1 MSIATI
7 LMILGAV
14 AAFLYGI
21 WAGLG
26 TWDQSQD
33 EIDRAI
39 SEPGRRRKAT
49 RHFTPLDLMARMTG
63 IPTQRDRRNPFR
75 FGEDD
80 EGLTDPSKA
89 STTEGTSGRR
99 RDASSDRRSEGSPDR
114 RSEGSAGKSPEE
126 PARGPE
132 SPSASQEGVDRHED
146 APDDG
151 AQEVA
156 EADDQP

>member
-89 STTEGTSGRR
+89 SSTEGTSGRR
-99 RDASSDRRSEGSPDR
+99 PEGSSDRRSEGS
-114 RSEGSAGKSPEE
+114 SGKTPEE
-126 PARGPE
+126 PAQGPG
-132 SPSASQEGVDRHED
+132 SPSATQEGVDGHED
-146 APDDG
+146 ASDDG

>member
-1 MSIATI
+1 MSFGTI

-89 STTEGTSGRR
+89 SGRSWGAP
-99 RDASSDRRSEGSPDR
+99 DAEEDSEAPGPR
-114 RSEGSAGKSPEE
+114 SAGSTSRE
-126 PARGPE
+126 A
-132 SPSASQEGVDRHED
+132 SSASQEGVDGHED
-146 APDDG
+146 AADDGPEQIAEPDD
-151 AQEVA
+151 EV
-156 EADDQP
+156 

>member
-1 MSIATI
+1 MSLATI

-26 TWDQSQD
+26 TWNQSQD

-89 STTEGTSGRR
+89 SSGG
-99 RDASSDRRSEGSPDR
+99 A
-114 RSEGSAGKSPEE
+114 
-126 PARGPE
+126 
-132 SPSASQEGVDRHED
+132 SASQKDVDGHEG

-156 EADDQP
+156 ESDDQP

>member
-1 MSIATI
+1 VSFGTI

-63 IPTQRDRRNPFR
+63 VPTQRDRRNPFR

-89 STTEGTSGRR
+89 SRGSSKETSAEGASGSRPGASTS
-99 RDASSDRRSEGSPDR
+99 RDASS
-114 RSEGSAGKSPEE
+114 
-126 PARGPE
+126 
-132 SPSASQEGVDRHED
+132 ASQKGVDGHED
-146 APDDG
+146 ASDEGPEEVTESDD
-151 AQEVA
+151 EV
-156 EADDQP
+156 

>member
-1 MSIATI
+1 
-7 LMILGAV
+7 MILGAV

-26 TWDQSQD
+26 TWDQSQE
-33 EIDRAI
+33 EIDRAL

-80 EGLTDPSKA
+80 EGLADPRK
-89 STTEGTSGRR
+89 
-99 RDASSDRRSEGSPDR
+99 GSPSR
-114 RSEGSAGKSPEE
+114 PAGEPGAAPKAPTGSETVEGGEGYAPEGSAER
-126 PARGPE
+126 RGGRGIP
-132 SPSASQEGVDRHED
+132 PSTSDEGVDDEEG
-146 APDDG
+146 ASDDG
-151 AQEVA
+151 AEEVP
-156 EADDQP
+156 EPDDHS

>member
-1 MSIATI
+1 MSFWTI

-26 TWDQSQD
+26 TWEQSQE
-33 EIDRAI
+33 EIDRAMT
-39 SEPGRRRKAT
+39 EPGRRRKAT

-80 EGLTDPSKA
+80 EGLADPR
-89 STTEGTSGRR
+89 ERGR
-99 RDASSDRRSEGSPDR
+99 
-114 RSEGSAGKSPEE
+114 
-126 PARGPE
+126 
-132 SPSASQEGVDRHED
+132 SPSDEAVDDEEGASDDR
-146 APDDG
+146 
-151 AQEVA
+151 AQEVP
-156 EADDQP
+156 EPDDHS

>member
-1 MSIATI
+1 MSFWTI

-26 TWDQSQD
+26 TWEQSQE
-33 EIDRAI
+33 EIDRAMT
-39 SEPGRRRKAT
+39 EPGRRRKAT

-80 EGLTDPSKA
+80 EGLADPR
-89 STTEGTSGRR
+89 ERGRGG
-99 RDASSDRRSEGSPDR
+99 AP
-114 RSEGSAGKSPEE
+114 P
-126 PARGPE
+126 
-132 SPSASQEGVDRHED
+132 SPSNEGVDDEEG
-146 APDDG
+146 ASDDR
-151 AQEVA
+151 AQEVP
-156 EADDQP
+156 EPDDHS

>member
-1 MSIATI
+1 MSFWTI

-26 TWDQSQD
+26 TWDQSQE
-33 EIDRAI
+33 EIDRAM

-49 RHFTPLDLMARMTG
+49 RHFTPLDLMARVTG

-80 EGLTDPSKA
+80 EGLADPRAGSRPRPGPGGNP
-89 STTEGTSGRR
+89 GTP
-99 RDASSDRRSEGSPDR
+99 SPAD
-114 RSEGSAGKSPEE
+114 
-126 PARGPE
+126 
-132 SPSASQEGVDRHED
+132 EGVDDDEGASDDRSEEISE
-146 APDDG
+146 PDDHS
-151 AQEVA
+151 
-156 EADDQP
+156 